1 VTARRPED
9 CEGEHA
15 WRKFAG
21 PGKQLVWRC
30 VVCLTLKPEMRW
42 TRDRAGSGPG
52 DTLNGRFEVRRAA
65 GRWRVFDRRRPSPTL
80 TPGGFATMRE
90 ARAMAETIA
99 REAEQ

>member
-30 VVCLTLKPEMRW
+30 VVCLT
-42 TRDRAGSGPG
+42 
-52 DTLNGRFEVRRAA
+52 
-65 GRWRVFDRRRPSPTL
+65 
-80 TPGGFATMRE
+80 PGGFATMRE